1 MSCLLGDKVK
11 LGLECSLLLKH
22 SDGKITSTLQYSSST
37 LPPPLS
43 QAEKV
48 KKKHAKK
55 TKRSTKKLDSLLA
68 FQKHLVEEKGLP
80 PTMLMLQ
87 HAAVFTSSS
96 SPVSEPE
103 KVREEFKCGE
113 CEFSS
118 KSKRGLKTHITIL

>member
-118 KSKRGLKTHITIL
+118 K